1 MARRGVAG
9 IFGEAVVDVDRDPQ
23 NCAWTVKAP
32 DGRVLLQVP
41 WRWVYDQTD
50 LGKRAY
56 HRSRFLT
63 DDEFVAHSSRW
74 EAFEVCLCAY
84 PLTTE
89 DRRLLDLRYPGI
101 TTKRSYIVID
111 PIWQPEPQSRP
122 DPWAEPP
129 PRTPRR
135 NRTPTPT
142 PIPADVL
149 SPPATPAVET
159 PVETTHEAGERKLL
173 L

>member
-1 MARRGVAG
+1 MASRRGVAG
-9 IFGEAVVDVDRDPQ
+9 IFGEAVVDVDRDLQ
-23 NCAWTVKAP
+23 SCAWTVKAL

-50 LGKRAY
+50 LGKRAL
-56 HRSRFLT
+56 HRNHFLT
-63 DDEFVAHSSRW
+63 NDEYVAHSSRW

-84 PLTTE
+84 PLTTV
-89 DRRLLDLRYPGI
+89 DRRLLDARYPGI
-101 TTKRSYIVID
+101 TTNRSYVVFD

-122 DPWAEPP
+122 EPP

-135 NRTPTPT
+135 NRTTAPTP
-142 PIPADVL
+142 PPADVL
-149 SPPATPAVET
+149 SPPAPPPADTPET
-159 PVETTHEAGERKLL
+159 APEAGERKLL